1 MRRDLLRNLDY
12 RSRFDPTTGTLIIGA
27 SGYIGSLLSTAI
39 GAIEVTS
46 PLHSSDVRKI
56 LHLAGSP
63 ELDFKQARELSSLNF
78 ALSDFARDNAVDV
91 IYMSTNN
98 VYPFGHVSLE
108 TTPDPNTLY
117 GFEKALGEMI
127 LFRDLPTNLEIW
139 RLADVFGVG
148 QKHGNFF
155 RALELNAKSGLEL
168 KLAGKGSKRR
178 SYVWAEDLV
187 SSLVTAC
194 QSELQVGKA
203 SATLNVC
210 YEDSMSNAEIA
221 SQWSKF
227 FRLDVVVYPQTIED
241 SSVRVMDPGANG
253 LFGAKKTSDALLEYF
268 RSIEKETI

>member
-1 MRRDLLRNLDY
+1 MRKDLLRNLDC
-12 RSRFDPTTGTLIIGA
+12 RSKFDPTTGTLIIGA

-39 GAIEVTS
+39 GAREIAST
-46 PLHSSDVRKI
+46 LYSSDVRKI

-63 ELDFKQARELSSLNF
+63 VLDFKQARELSSLTF

-108 TTPDPNTLY
+108 TTPDPNSLY

-127 LFRDLPTNLEIW
+127 LARDLLTNLEIW

-155 RALELNAKSGLEL
+155 RALELNAYSGSYL
-168 KLAGKGSKRR
+168 KLSGKGSKRR

-187 SSLVTAC
+187 SSLVSAC
-194 QSELQVGKA
+194 QSDLQVDKA
-203 SATLNVC
+203 SATINVC

-221 SQWSKF
+221 SQWSRF
-227 FRLDVVVYPQTIED
+227 FGLNVVVDPETIED